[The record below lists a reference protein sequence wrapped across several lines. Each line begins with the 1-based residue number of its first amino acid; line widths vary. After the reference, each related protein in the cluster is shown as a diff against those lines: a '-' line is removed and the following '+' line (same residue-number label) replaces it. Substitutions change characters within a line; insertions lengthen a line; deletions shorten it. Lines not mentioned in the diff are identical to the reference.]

1 MKRPH
6 SRQAPHRSPPFWT
19 LHLCKIVLAERIG
32 QRHDIED
39 DGDDCVSHEYGVLQF
54 PIAVEQQ
61 RHKHNSEDALRNV
74 AKDEGADSDEQG
86 DDCHSKKQFGIEPA
100 LAIGRDCWNSAE
112 STTHLKLI
120 SNSKTSECEANRI
133 RLILCG
139 EFNLMSR
146 NLGLSRRLFTAYH
159 FHESH
164 FAPTTACCC

>member
-32 QRHDIED
+32 QCHDIED

-86 DDCHSKKQFGIEPA
+86 DDCHEQEAVWYTAGTCDWEGLLEFRRVHDTFKVNFQFEDFRVRSKPNTFDSVW
-100 LAIGRDCWNSAE
+100 RV
-112 STTHLKLI
+112 
-120 SNSKTSECEANRI
+120 
-133 RLILCG
+133 
-139 EFNLMSR
+139 
-146 NLGLSRRLFTAYH
+146 
-159 FHESH
+159 
-164 FAPTTACCC
+164 